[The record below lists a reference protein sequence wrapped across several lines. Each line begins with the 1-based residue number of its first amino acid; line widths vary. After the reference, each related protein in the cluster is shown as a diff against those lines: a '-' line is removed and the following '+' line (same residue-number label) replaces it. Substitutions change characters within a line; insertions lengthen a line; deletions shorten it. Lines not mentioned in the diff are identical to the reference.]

1 MRVAIE
7 SFQEMKAVSKTAIL
21 GEMYELGEVSLN
33 EHQEIVEL
41 LKVSNFQSVFLVGEM
56 FQKTTNPFSSFS
68 NTNELNN
75 WLKSNPITDS
85 AILLKRI
92 KRNSIRRTKN
102 RTLTYF

>member
-1 MRVAIE
+1 
-7 SFQEMKAVSKTAIL
+7 
-21 GEMYELGEVSLN
+21 MYELGEVSLN

-56 FQKTTNPFSSFS
+56 FQKTKHSYLSFA

-85 AILLKRI
+85 TILLKGSRGVRLEEL
-92 KRNSIRRTKN
+92 KTE
-102 RTLTYF
+102 L